1 MAIRVLIIDDSATA
15 RSVLT
20 NALEKD
26 KEIEVVGTAPDAYI
40 GRDKIIN
47 LKPDVICLDVEMP
60 RMDGITFLKKI
71 MEYTPTPVLM
81 VSSLTKKGAQVTFDA
96 LEAGAVDVVEKPH
109 QNIYSGIDEIEK
121 ELIKKVKVVA
131 SSNIS
136 KKIAKQKTTK
146 TVSTLTT
153 NSLATTTN
161 KVIVIGSST
170 GGTVALAEFV
180 KQIPRNLPGIVIV
193 QHMPGGF
200 TKSFAERL
208 NSLSKADISEAKDG
222 EIIGRG
228 KVLVAPGDY
237 HVVIKRE
244 GGQYKVK
251 IGTGDKVSGH
261 CPSVDVL
268 FNSASKEVGSNA
280 VGIIM
285 TGMGS
290 DGAKG
295 MLRMRKAGAKTIG
308 QTEESC
314 VVYGMP
320 KAAFELGSVEEQ
332 VSLEDIPN
340 KLVQILNKM
349 K

>member
-1 MAIRVLIIDDSATA
+1 
-15 RSVLT
+15 
-20 NALEKD
+20 
-26 KEIEVVGTAPDAYI
+26 
-40 GRDKIIN
+40 
-47 LKPDVICLDVEMP
+47 
-60 RMDGITFLKKI
+60 MDGITFLKKI

>member
-1 MAIRVLIIDDSATA
+1 M
-15 RSVLT
+15 
-20 NALEKD
+20 
-26 KEIEVVGTAPDAYI
+26 
-40 GRDKIIN
+40 
-47 LKPDVICLDVEMP
+47 
-60 RMDGITFLKKI
+60 
-71 MEYTPTPVLM
+71 
-81 VSSLTKKGAQVTFDA
+81 
-96 LEAGAVDVVEKPH
+96 
-109 QNIYSGIDEIEK
+109 
-121 ELIKKVKVVA
+121 
-131 SSNIS
+131 
-136 KKIAKQKTTK
+136 
-146 TVSTLTT
+146 
-153 NSLATTTN
+153 ATTTN

>member
-136 KKIAKQKTTK
+136 KKNSKTK
-146 TVSTLTT
+146 NNK
-153 NSLATTTN
+153 NSININN
-161 KVIVIGSST
+161 K
-170 GGTVALAEFV
+170 
-180 KQIPRNLPGIVIV
+180 
-193 QHMPGGF
+193 
-200 TKSFAERL
+200 
-208 NSLSKADISEAKDG
+208 
-222 EIIGRG
+222 
-228 KVLVAPGDY
+228 
-237 HVVIKRE
+237 
-244 GGQYKVK
+244 
-251 IGTGDKVSGH
+251 
-261 CPSVDVL
+261 
-268 FNSASKEVGSNA
+268 
-280 VGIIM
+280 
-285 TGMGS
+285 
-290 DGAKG
+290 
-295 MLRMRKAGAKTIG
+295 
-308 QTEESC
+308 
-314 VVYGMP
+314 
-320 KAAFELGSVEEQ
+320 
-332 VSLEDIPN
+332 
-340 KLVQILNKM
+340 
-349 K
+349 